1 MKTIRSRSRNT
12 YNVLPD
18 QIEDTSLNYVP
29 HRYIL
34 EGGGNVL
41 NCITGEIVK
50 DISWDNDR
58 SELIRRWF
66 LVPEEFDI
74 SGLMYL
80 MRQERLSRLNF
91 AYSSEYTIFTTMRCN
106 AGCSY
111 CFQDGRR
118 TDSHM
123 SEKVAL
129 DVASYIKRHRNPSSN
144 VTMKWFGGEPL
155 MNQDAMRTI
164 CKSLRLSDI
173 PYRSYMSTNGDLLP
187 SVPDSDIYLWNLKI
201 VQLTVDYPGKKY
213 EETKVLPPGAYDR
226 LLETSKRLE
235 EFNVEKRIR
244 IHYHPEDGVEPIY
257 KIIEDFKDTKRT
269 TIYISP
275 LNDAKLTKEDF
286 DKILRV
292 EDLLIEYGKSSDPLP
307 VNGKPTQC
315 MGDSRN
321 VKTITPDG
329 GLSPCEHYFYE
340 QNYGSIYSDEYN
352 NDILCSWRSKRKHS
366 LKCTDCPLFPSCE
379 LLTNCPAIAK
389 CESGY
394 DYYRIEKIKRGLRH
408 LGGSNEQ
415 RETYRNRFI

>member
-1 MKTIRSRSRNT
+1 MKTIRPGNMNRF
-12 YNVLPD
+12 NVLPD
-18 QIEDTSLNYVP
+18 QIEDVSLKYVP
-29 HRYIL
+29 HRYMI

-41 NCITGEIVK
+41 NCITGEIVSE
-50 DISWDNDR
+50 ISWEQDR

-74 SGLMYL
+74 SGIMYL
-80 MRQERLSRLNF
+80 MRQERLSRLNPV
-91 AYSSEYTIFTTMRCN
+91 YSSEFTVFTTMRCN

-118 TDSHM
+118 TDSYM
-123 SEKVAL
+123 SKMVAL
-129 DVASYIKRHRNPSSN
+129 DVANYIKQHRNPASN
-144 VTMKWFGGEPL
+144 VTIKWFGGEPL
-155 MNQDAMRTI
+155 MNQEAIKTI
-164 CKSLRLSDI
+164 CKSLRFSDI

-187 SVPDSDIYLWNLKI
+187 NVPDGDIYLWNLKI

-213 EETKVLPPGAYDR
+213 EEVKALPPGAYDR

-235 EFNVEKRIR
+235 EFNIEKRIR

-257 KIIEDFKDTKRT
+257 KIIEDFKDSNRT

-275 LNDAKLTKEDF
+275 LNDAKLTRADF
-286 DKILRV
+286 DKILEV
-292 EDLLIEYGKSSDPLP
+292 EDLLLTYKKTTDPLP

-329 GLSPCEHYFYE
+329 GLTPCEHYFYE
-340 QNYGSIYSDEYN
+340 QNYGSIYSDDYDEG
-352 NDILCSWRSKRKHS
+352 ILSSWRSKRKYG
-366 LKCTDCPLFPSCE
+366 LKCTNCPLFPSCE
-379 LLTNCPAIAK
+379 LLANCPAIAK

-394 DYYRIEKIKRGLRH
+394 DYYRIEKIKRGLKT
-408 LGGSNEQ
+408 LGGSQ
-415 RETYRNRFI
+415 